1 MGVYKYLQLKMRL
14 KFISI
19 LFYLLFS
26 LTSHARDC
34 ESFAREIIDYS
45 QKNVSLSQK
54 KAFLLEYVDTK
65 FITKFVLGSNWRSLT
80 VDQRKEFFEVY
91 SKYVVYKYAIYL
103 SQYKVASYKIASVTN
118 DERRANVCNVLAV
131 MTAKVNGQ
139 STEVPLTGVV
149 SFAENKFLIQD
160 MIFKNLSIL
169 QIQQQEISGL
179 IKSEGYDKTIQILKN
194 FIDSQK

>member
-1 MGVYKYLQLKMRL
+1 MRL

-19 LFYLLFS
+19 LFYFFFS

-65 FITKFVLGSNWRSLT
+65 FITKFVLGSAWRGLSPE
-80 VDQRKEFFEVY
+80 QRKEFFEVY
-91 SKYVVYKYAIYL
+91 SKYVVFKYATYL
-103 SQYKVASYKIASVTN
+103 SQYKVSSYKIASVTN
-118 DERRANVCNVLAV
+118 DERRANICNVLAI
-131 MTAKVNGQ
+131 MSAKVNGQ
-139 STEVPLTGVV
+139 VTEVPLTGVV
-149 SFAENKFLIQD
+149 SFAKNEFLIQD
-160 MIFKNLSIL
+160 MVFKNLSIL

-179 IKSEGYDKTIQILKN
+179 IKSEGYEKTIQILKN
-194 FIDSQK
+194 FVDSQK